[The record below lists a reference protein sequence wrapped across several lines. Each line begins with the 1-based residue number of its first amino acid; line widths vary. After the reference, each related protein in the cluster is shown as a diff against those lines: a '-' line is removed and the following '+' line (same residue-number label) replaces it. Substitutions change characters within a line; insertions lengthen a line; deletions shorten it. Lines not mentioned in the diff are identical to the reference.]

1 MSATLESK
9 EDSFKA
15 ESDVCLSK
23 PPQTQNNLDPG
34 QPRPKLAQTPQS
46 QANKSQANRPQADRE
61 KCMDMHYVTLVY
73 IYTYITY
80 IYIHIQP
87 RPRTQQ
93 ATTMDA

>member
-73 IYTYITY
+73 IY
-80 IYIHIQP
+80 IYSPNSACTKGFSIVS
-87 RPRTQQ
+87 
-93 ATTMDA
+93 